1 MVEFN
6 VAETGYPPL
15 EERNALVGFSAG
27 IGGSTLRVVPT
38 RELLV
43 ISFSIS
49 ARQQLAAQLAPLPN
63 PGRSVK
69 FGEGQYLLWLGVGQ
83 LMSYSKGD
91 PIGETRMAERI
102 AQAGNVTDLS
112 DGWIAL
118 ELEGPDAL
126 ERLDLITTPDLAEGR
141 FDVGEITSTV
151 MNHLRVLIWRQ
162 SPTRL
167 VLLSPA
173 SSARS
178 LVHRLHEDLAQ
189 APCQAEYAR

>member
-1 MVEFN
+1 M
-6 VAETGYPPL
+6 AETGYPPL
-15 EERNALVGFSAG
+15 EERNALIGFSVG
-27 IGGSTLRVVPT
+27 IGSSTLRVVPKK
-38 RELLV
+38 ELLA
-43 ISFSIS
+43 ISFPSW
-49 ARQQLAAQLAPLPN
+49 ARQQLAAQLAPLPS
-63 PGRSVK
+63 PGRSVE

-83 LMSYSKGD
+83 LMSYSKDD
-91 PIGETRMAERI
+91 PIGETRMAQQI
-102 AQAGNVTDLS
+102 APAGNVTELS

-126 ERLDLITTPDLAEGR
+126 ERLDLIAMPDLAEGS

-151 MNHLRVLIWRQ
+151 INHLRVLIWRQ

-178 LVHRLHEDLAQ
+178 LVHRLREDLAQ
-189 APCQAEYAR
+189 APCQAGYAR

>member
-1 MVEFN
+1 M
-6 VAETGYPPL
+6 AETRYSPL
-15 EERNALVGFSAG
+15 EERIALVGYSVG
-27 IGGSTLRVVPT
+27 IGGSTLRVVPEK
-38 RELLV
+38 ELLV
-43 ISFSIS
+43 VSYPAS
-49 ARQQLAAQLAPLPN
+49 ARQQLAAQLAPLPG
-63 PGRSVK
+63 PGHSVE

-91 PIGETRMAERI
+91 PIGETRMAQRI

-126 ERLDLITTPDLAEGR
+126 ERLDLITMPDLAEGR
-141 FDVGEITSTV
+141 FDVGEMTSTV

-178 LVHRLHEDLAQ
+178 LVNRLHEDLAQ
-189 APCQAEYAR
+189 APCQTEHAR